1 MVTVSAVC
9 RVVSFWG
16 QRRLLV
22 FGGRTLGLEEKT
34 LKLFFVT
41 FENFTS
47 LNVGN

>member
-1 MVTVSAVC
+1 MMIISTVC
-9 RVVSFWG
+9 RAVSFWG
-16 QRRLLV
+16 QRWLLG
-22 FGGRTLGLEEKT
+22 FGGRTLGLEEKA